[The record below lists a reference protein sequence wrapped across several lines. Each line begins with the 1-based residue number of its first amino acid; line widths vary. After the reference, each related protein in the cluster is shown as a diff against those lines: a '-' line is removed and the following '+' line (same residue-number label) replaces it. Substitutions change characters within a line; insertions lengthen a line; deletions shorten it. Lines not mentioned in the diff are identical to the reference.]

1 MNYDEMEYAVSQA
14 KQTINLADIAVRKT
28 ASLAAGRLRIANVS
42 HADLVALK
50 LELRDYNAHTGNWK
64 EIK

>member
-14 KQTINLADIAVRKT
+14 KQTIAFADVAVRKT
-28 ASLAAGRLRIANVS
+28 ASLAAGRLRVAKVT
-42 HADLVALK
+42 HGDLVALK
-50 LELRDYNAHTGNWK
+50 LELRDYNAHTGKWK